1 MALSIQNKIV
11 FITGASSG
19 IGQATAYQ
27 MAQQGAHIIAAARRK
42 ERLDDMAEQIE
53 SQYDVKVLPISL
65 DVTDKEQ
72 VQASIQNLPQ
82 AWQPVDIV
90 VNNAGAA
97 LTSGPM
103 QEGNL
108 DNWDKT
114 IDINIK
120 GLLYVT
126 RTFLPSMIERDS
138 GHIINIGS
146 IVSQDTCPGANIYAA
161 TKHAVNALTQSLRM
175 DLLGYSIRVSEID
188 PGTVHTEFGEVRWQ
202 DKAKADAFYQGYQ
215 PLLAEDIADTIV
227 YCATR
232 PLHVNVS
239 NMTVYPTAQAS
250 CNHLYRDQ

>member
-27 MAQQGAHIIAAARRK
+27 MAEQGAHIIIAARRK
-42 ERLDDMAEQIE
+42 ERLDEMAHQIE
-53 SQYDVKVLPISL
+53 SKHNVKVLPISL
-65 DVTDKEQ
+65 DITDKEQ
-72 VQASIQNLPQ
+72 VQASIHNLPQ

-90 VNNAGAA
+90 INNAGAA
-97 LTSGPM
+97 LSSGLM
-103 QEGNL
+103 QEGDL
-108 DNWDKT
+108 DSWDNT
-114 IDINIK
+114 IDINVK

-146 IVSQDTCPGANIYAA
+146 IAAQETYPGGNVYSA
-161 TKHAVNALTQSLRM
+161 TKHAVNAITNSLRK

-188 PGTVHTEFGEVRWQ
+188 PGAVHTEFNEVRWQ
-202 DKAKADAFYQGYQ
+202 DKNKAEAFYQGFQ
-215 PLLAEDIADTIV
+215 PLLAEDIADTVV

-250 CNHLYRDQ
+250 CNHLYREQ

>member
-1 MALSIQNKIV
+1 MALSIENKIV

-27 MAQQGAHIIAAARRK
+27 MAGQGAHIIIAARRK
-42 ERLDDMAEQIE
+42 ERLDEMAHQIE
-53 SQYDVKVLPISL
+53 SKHNVKVLPISL
-65 DVTDKEQ
+65 DITDKEQ
-72 VQASIQNLPQ
+72 VQASIHNLPQ

-97 LTSGPM
+97 LSSGPM

-108 DNWDKT
+108 ENWDKT
-114 IDINIK
+114 IDINVK

-126 RTFLPSMIERDS
+126 RTFLPIMIERDS

-146 IVSQDTCPGANIYAA
+146 IAAQETYPGGNVYSAA
-161 TKHAVNALTQSLRM
+161 KHAVNAITNSLRK

-188 PGTVHTEFGEVRWQ
+188 PGAVHTEFNEVRWQ
-202 DKAKADAFYQGYQ
+202 DKNKAEAFYQGFQ
-215 PLLAEDIADTIV
+215 PLLAEDIADTVV

-250 CNHLYRDQ
+250 CNHLYREQ

>member
-27 MAQQGAHIIAAARRK
+27 MAEKGAHIIITARRK
-42 ERLDDMAEQIE
+42 ERLDHMADQIE

-65 DVTDKEQ
+65 DITDKEQ

-97 LTSGPM
+97 LSSGPI
-103 QEGNL
+103 QEGDL
-108 DNWDKT
+108 DKWDKT

-126 RTFLPSMIERDS
+126 RTFLPTMIERDI

-188 PGTVHTEFGEVRWQ
+188 PGAVHTEFNEVRWQ
-202 DKAKADAFYQGYQ
+202 DQDKVKAYYQGFQ
-215 PLLAEDIADTIV
+215 PLLAEDIADTVV